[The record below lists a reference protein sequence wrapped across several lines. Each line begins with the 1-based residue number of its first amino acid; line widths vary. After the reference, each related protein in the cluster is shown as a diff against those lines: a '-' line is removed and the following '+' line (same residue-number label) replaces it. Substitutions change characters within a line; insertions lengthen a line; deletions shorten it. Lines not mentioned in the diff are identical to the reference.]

1 MNPTESKGRSDIGTL
16 TRQLAQSQKVQSELD
31 RHVFNLKTLY
41 DVSKDIFSSTDSAAI
56 MRNFLLMVMGNF
68 GVAEGVIMYFK
79 DGEPEAAQLSA
90 VGLPAEAIKDLKSC
104 LQQAFAGDR
113 GPTNGRESPDG
124 AILGPVCAPLAI
136 LFPFTVDE
144 GVAGALGLG
153 PKLVDAHYNDNDR
166 ELITTLVN
174 NLSIALKN
182 ARSVEKIKNLNQDLE
197 TKNVQLEK
205 ALRELKASLRKVEI
219 LESIKSNLCKFVPT
233 AVMRLMEKSPGGEI
247 QKAEKRDISV
257 LFLDIEGYVRITEQL
272 GATEVN
278 TLTRR
283 YFSVFMDAIYQNN
296 GDVVETAGDGLM
308 VLFMA
313 EDPTRHALEA
323 VQAAV
328 TIRQKTQHINAES
341 KLGREPV
348 IINMGISS
356 GSALVGASKFESY
369 TGGRWTY
376 AAQGTTTN
384 VAARLCDKA
393 QGGEILVSP
402 DTARRT
408 QGAFGYRRLGPVQ
421 LKNLSEE
428 VEVFALK
435 TVFGSHDQ

>member
-1 MNPTESKGRSDIGTL
+1 MSPAESKGRPDIGTL
-16 TRQLAQSQKVQSELD
+16 TRQLAQSQKVQLELD
-31 RHVFNLKTLY
+31 RRVFNLKTLY

-68 GVAEGVIMYFK
+68 GVAEGVVMYFN
-79 DGEPEAAQLSA
+79 DGELEGAQLSA
-90 VGLPAEAIKDLKSC
+90 VGLPSEAIKGLKSC
-104 LQQAFAGDR
+104 LQRAFADDR
-113 GPTNGRESPDG
+113 RPTNGRESPDG
-124 AILGPVCAPLAI
+124 AILDPVCAPLAI
-136 LFPFTVDE
+136 LFPFTVDDRF
-144 GVAGALGLG
+144 AGALGLG
-153 PKLVDAHYNDNDR
+153 PKLIGAHYSDNDR

-182 ARSVEKIKNLNQDLE
+182 ARSVEEINKLNQDLE
-197 TKNVQLEK
+197 AKNVQLKK
-205 ALRELKASLRKVEI
+205 ALGELKTSLRKVEI

-233 AVMRLMEKSPGGEI
+233 AVMRLMDKSPGGEI
-247 QKAEKRDISV
+247 QKAQKRDISV

-313 EDPTRHALEA
+313 EDPSRHALEA
-323 VQAAV
+323 VQAAA
-328 TIRQKTQHINAES
+328 TIKQKTQHINAES

-393 QGGEILVSP
+393 QGGEILVAP

-408 QGAFGYRRLGPVQ
+408 QGVFAYRRLGPVQ
-421 LKNLSEE
+421 FKNLSEE
-428 VEVFALK
+428 VEVFALN
-435 TVFGSHDQ
+435 TV